1 MKYLSI
7 PIDKVIDVIKQ
18 QLSEDY
24 EDFKK
29 RMKLM
34 SIDIRKLM
42 ELCVS
47 EFYFL
52 WDNVVWKLRNSVP
65 IGLWIMVVLSE
76 SYLQNFEKNAI
87 ELALRLSLHLKYF
100 VDT

>member
-7 PIDKVIDVIKQ
+7 PIDKVIDVIRQ

-52 WDNVVWKLRNSVP
+52 
-65 IGLWIMVVLSE
+65 
-76 SYLQNFEKNAI
+76 
-87 ELALRLSLHLKYF
+87 
-100 VDT
+100 